1 MISKGC
7 LVRWKRRRRA
17 RGSTGGPHYNGIYLA
32 ISDPYE
38 PVSSTARQVI
48 DVLLD
53 GAAAMINVQY
63 VEEVQ

>member
-1 MISKGC
+1 MISKGS
-7 LVRWKRRRRA
+7 LVRYTRRRRP
-17 RGSTGGPHYNGIYLA
+17 RGFAGAPHYNGIYLA

-38 PVSSTARQVI
+38 PVSLPNRQVI

-53 GAAAMINVQY
+53 GASVMLNVQN